1 MRRWIVYLPSGCNRL
16 RHENSIL
23 AAAIPPEQT
32 NERMSEK
39 KSFRYVPE
47 LDGIRG
53 IFCWPVVIAHTP
65 LMLAKLPV
73 AWEMMQLFYI
83 LSGYLIT
90 SILLHEKDQPLKV
103 YLKNFYIRRVLK
115 IFPLYF
121 LYIFLVWLLVYATRN
136 VEAMEFSGMAEEFR
150 RFSIN
155 LFTFTY
161 NFREIIII
169 ISGEEAR
176 VAPIFSHLWSISLEE
191 QFYLVLPFVVYFL
204 DREQLKKLMIAV
216 IIITPVLK
224 FAAFEWLSTYTDN
237 KGDIAL
243 AIFHN
248 SVLQADAFAWG
259 ILMAILP
266 FSKIKR
272 PGTWGLLLFIVSI
285 AIIKYDGWFICKE
298 QIGKDPFVYLFKP
311 ELLGYNY
318 QFLYAFSL
326 INASFFLMVLS
337 VVSGKSQ
344 LKILSH
350 PWAVFMGKVSYGIYV
365 YHFGLVFIVLVPI
378 ILVINAI
385 SPGLYKILL
394 NPFPGLPAQWLIF
407 VVYAA
412 AVVFIS
418 HISFELFEK
427 PFLKLK
433 NKFR

>member
-1 MRRWIVYLPSGCNRL
+1 MT
-16 RHENSIL
+16 
-23 AAAIPPEQT
+23 Q
-32 NERMSEK
+32 K
-39 KSFRYVPE
+39 KTFRYVPE

-83 LSGYLIT
+83 LSGYLIC
-90 SILLHEKDQPLKV
+90 SILLMEKDQPLKV

-169 ISGEEAR
+169 LSGEEAR

-191 QFYLVLPFVVYFL
+191 QFYLVLPWLVYFMSRKNL
-204 DREQLKKLMIAV
+204 IRLMVAA
-216 IIITPVLK
+216 IILAPVLK
-224 FAAFEWLSTYTDN
+224 YLTYTWLSGYTDN
-237 KGDIAL
+237 YGDIAL

-248 SVLQADAFAWG
+248 SILQADAFAWG
-259 ILMAILP
+259 ILLALLP
-266 FSKIKR
+266 FSNIKR
-272 PGTWGLLLFIVSI
+272 PGTWGLILFILTMIVV
-285 AIIKYDGWFICKE
+285 KYDGWFICKE
-298 QIGKDPFVYLFKP
+298 QLGKDPLTYLFKP
-311 ELLGYNY
+311 EILGYNHQY
-318 QFLYAFSL
+318 LYAFSL
-326 INASFFLMVLS
+326 INISFFLMVLS
-337 VVSGKSQ
+337 VVSGKSTW
-344 LKILSH
+344 KILTH

-365 YHFGLVFIVLVPI
+365 YHFALVFVVLVPI
-378 ILVINAI
+378 ILVIHAI
-385 SPGLYKILL
+385 SPSLYKILL
-394 NPFPGLPAQWLIF
+394 QPFPGIPGQWVLF
-407 VVYAA
+407 LVFAA
-412 AVVFIS
+412 AVVGLS
-418 HISFELFEK
+418 HVSFRYFEV

-433 NKFR
+433 NRFR